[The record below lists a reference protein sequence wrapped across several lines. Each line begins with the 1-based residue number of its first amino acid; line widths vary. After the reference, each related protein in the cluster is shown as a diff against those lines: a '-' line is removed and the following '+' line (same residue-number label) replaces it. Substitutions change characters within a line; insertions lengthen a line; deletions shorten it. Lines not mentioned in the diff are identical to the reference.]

1 MDHMICPIPYLLIFI
16 LCAASKVDPMHLDY
30 FTFSGRV
37 IALALM
43 HRVQMGIVLDRVFFL
58 QLAGKNISL
67 EDTQDADP
75 CFYNS
80 CKQILEM
87 DAEFID
93 SDALGLTFIREVEEL
108 GSRRVV
114 ELCPGGKGIVVNSQN
129 RAKYVNLLIE
139 HRFVTSISQQVHKFA
154 QGFGD
159 ILSTSRLQKFFF
171 QSLELE
177 DLDWMLHGSERP
189 IDVEDW
195 KAHTEYNG
203 YKETDPQIS
212 WFWKI
217 VAAMAVEQ
225 RKVLLFFWTSV
236 KYLPVEGFRG
246 LASRLYIYRTAEP
259 PARLPS
265 SHTCFFR
272 LCFPPY
278 PSMAIM
284 KDRLQVITQEHVGCS
299 FGSW

>member
-1 MDHMICPIPYLLIFI
+1 MLTMFTFD
-16 LCAASKVDPMHLDY
+16 AASKVDPMHLDY

-43 HRVQMGIVLDRVFFL
+43 HKVQIGIVFDRVFFL
-58 QLAGKNISL
+58 QLAGRHISL
-67 EDTQDADP
+67 DDIRDADP
-75 CFYNS
+75 CLYSS

-87 DAEFID
+87 DADFID
-93 SDALGLTFIREVEEL
+93 SDALGLTFVREVEEL

-114 ELCPGGKGIVVNSQN
+114 ELCRDGKSISVTSKN
-129 RAKYVNLLIE
+129 REEYVNLLIQ
-139 HRFVTSISQQVHKFA
+139 HRFVISIADQVTRFA
-154 QGFGD
+154 RGFAD
-159 ILSTSRLQKFFF
+159 ILSKVELKSFFF
-171 QSLELE
+171 RSLELE
-177 DLDWMLHGSERP
+177 DLDWMLYGCENAVC
-189 IDVEDW
+189 IEDW

-217 VAAMAVEQ
+217 VGEMSAEQ

-246 LASRLYIYRTAEP
+246 LASRLYIYKSTEP
-259 PARLPS
+259 HDRLPS
-265 SHTCFFR
+265 SHTCFYR

-278 PSMAIM
+278 SSMEVM
-284 KDRLQVITQEHVGCS
+284 QERLNVITQEHVGCS
-299 FGSW
+299 FGTW